1 MDEQIFVA
9 AFSDRVRKIAL
20 SASPEKSLRKLAPQS
35 GQKVIGECVFAV
47 DQFGYKIEAAIHDR
61 LASKRIYD
69 DLFEVSEDDA
79 VDAIRGALA
88 GHGYSTDK
96 RPFPPLPNV
105 VTKLSSTT
113 TTEVLLV
120 KAAKVLS
127 GLSWSELQ
135 DISDVDASALNRVR
149 VQNPDHRSIAQA
161 DVDLIKAA
169 LEGVGIRFI
178 PENGGGP
185 GVRLRKGD
193 AE

>member
-1 MDEQIFVA
+1 MSEQIYVA

-35 GQKVIGECVFAV
+35 GQKVVGECVFAV
-47 DQFGYKIEAAIHDR
+47 DQFGYKIEAAVHDR

-79 VDAIRGALA
+79 VDAIRDALA

-105 VTKLSSTT
+105 VTELSSTT
-113 TTEVLLV
+113 MTDVLLV
-120 KAAKVLS
+120 KAAKALC
-127 GLSWSELQ
+127 GLSWPELQ
-135 DISDVDASALNRVR
+135 NMASVERGALNRLQ

-161 DVDLIKAA
+161 DVDIIKAT
-169 LEGVGIRFI
+169 LEGVGVEFI
-178 PENGGGP
+178 PANGGGP
-185 GVRLRKGD
+185 GVRFKKAR
-193 AE
+193 E